1 MLEIIGILI
10 TIIAGYIG
18 WNGKR
23 LIDRIDRFEKI
34 VQDIIIANVT
44 DKKDIEILR
53 KDVDDHEL
61 RITDLERK

>member
-10 TIIAGYIG
+10 TVIASYIG

-34 VQDIIIANVT
+34 IQDIIIQNVG
-44 DKKDIEILR
+44 DKKDIEVLR
-53 KDVDDHEL
+53 RDVDDHEV
-61 RITDLERK
+61 RITNLER

>member
-34 VQDIIIANVT
+34 VQDMIIANVG
-44 DKKDIEILR
+44 DKKDIDFLR
-53 KDVDDHEL
+53 RDVDDHEV
-61 RITDLERK
+61 RITNLEK